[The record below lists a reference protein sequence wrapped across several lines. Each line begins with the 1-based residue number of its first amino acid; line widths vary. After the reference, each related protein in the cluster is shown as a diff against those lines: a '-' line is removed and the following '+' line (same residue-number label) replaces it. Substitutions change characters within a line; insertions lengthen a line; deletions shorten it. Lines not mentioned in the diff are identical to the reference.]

1 MFNLARSTSR
11 VCNIADRKL
20 FFTSLRLLKN
30 LSADSTVAGIVK
42 NILKIIQTFGNNSH
56 TSHTGYKGGD
66 HCFKVLWKYCKWLVS
81 PVWFRNL
88 RISGYVLLI
97 LNSHLIRPCIS
108 LCGASLTI
116 SKMHSTPSRCTI
128 STCVLHCSYL
138 LILNFSVIILHIC
151 ATFEGYCC

>member
-108 LCGASLTI
+108 LRRKFNNQQNAQHTFAVHYKHLRPALQLLVDFTLFSCYLTHMPNI
-116 SKMHSTPSRCTI
+116 
-128 STCVLHCSYL
+128 
-138 LILNFSVIILHIC
+138 
-151 ATFEGYCC
+151 